1 MYSNPPA
8 HGARIVQTVLHD
20 PALYQ
25 EISLVE
31 TIFCSLHKYCTSV
44 LAHWTKIVKK
54 NLFGLV
60 REHTLDQKNKLFTF
74 SYEVHLLDWLRYKIS
89 FIKDALAFSYPVFG
103 RITKP
108 DMQLC
113 LVEGRPK
120 NYGKKLIIT
129 VENLQTACWSG
140 SETLIFGGPLYIR
153 PLYTLRPDTGYQVIR
168 IWLVSHR

>member
-74 SYEVHLLDWLRYKIS
+74 SYEVHFLDWLRYKIS
-89 FIKDALAFSYPVFG
+89 FINRNP
-103 RITKP
+103 R
-108 DMQLC
+108 
-113 LVEGRPK
+113 
-120 NYGKKLIIT
+120 
-129 VENLQTACWSG
+129 
-140 SETLIFGGPLYIR
+140 GP
-153 PLYTLRPDTGYQVIR
+153 
-168 IWLVSHR
+168 